1 MNIQWQ
7 AIRWNSIKS
16 SSFSAVSSYNEMPLE
31 SMPRALISLPRG
43 FYGLSG
49 HPFQI
54 GSCESNATPQRQLYH
69 FLDNCYPGTPNTT
82 TMITNNPHQSFL
94 KAYWTIIFRKDHAI
108 TPWYTTR
115 THKKLPIIIHK
126 GPIKTTKGHFFAAT
140 PTASVAAA
148 TMNKSKKALIK
159 MQFKYFP
166 HLVFTPVCQYI
177 HICQFQSWDLLS
189 FCLWVIWE
197 SKGKV

>member
-1 MNIQWQ
+1 
-7 AIRWNSIKS
+7 
-16 SSFSAVSSYNEMPLE
+16 MPLE

-54 GSCESNATPQRQLYH
+54 GSWESNATAIISLSWQLLPGYPQH
-69 FLDNCYPGTPNTT
+69 NHNDNK
-82 TMITNNPHQSFL
+82 QSSSIFFL

-126 GPIKTTKGHFFAAT
+126 GPIKTTKGHFFSAT

-197 SKGKV
+197 SKGKVWLCENVKM